1 MSQAEYQTTTKFIEV
16 ARAILEQQRPMT
28 IRQLF
33 YQMVGLG
40 EDTKREMG
48 GFGNSQKDYRRV
60 SRMMTKARDDK
71 RVPWDWI
78 VDRSRPTYE
87 PQVWGDLAG
96 YLNSVKHSY
105 RKDYWTNQPVHCE
118 IWCEKD
124 AVIGSI
130 EDVTSDLGVVVRVG
144 RGFQSSTRVREIAS
158 LFNRIRKP
166 KIVFYLGDFDSSGM
180 DIERDLRE
188 RVCRY
193 TRPFQVRR
201 LAIFGE
207 DIGKFKL
214 PPQRIKPEDP
224 RARSFCKEHGNQ
236 CVELDALP
244 PSELRRRVRTAVT
257 SVIDKSAWERALTS
271 EEVELGSIDDFV
283 SRWPLSGCKGG
294 EAPPSEP
301 RQ

>member
-1 MSQAEYQTTTKFIEV
+1 MSQAEYLTTTKFIEV
-16 ARAILEQQRPMT
+16 ARVILERQRPMT

-33 YQMVGLG
+33 YQMVGLAD
-40 EDTKREMG
+40 DTKREIG

-60 SRMMTKARDDK
+60 SRMMTKAREDK

-96 YLNSVKHSY
+96 YLHAVKNCY
-105 RKDYWTNQPVHCE
+105 RKDYWLNQRVYCE
-118 IWCEKD
+118 VWCEKD

-130 EDVTSDLGVVVRVG
+130 EDLTSELGVIVRVG

-158 LFNRIRKP
+158 VFSRIRKS

-180 DIERDLRE
+180 DIERDVRQ

-193 TRPFQVRR
+193 TRSFAMRR

-207 DIGKFKL
+207 DIAKFKL

-224 RARSFCKEHGNQ
+224 RARSFRNMHGNQ

-244 PSELRRRVRTAVT
+244 PPELRRHVRKAVT
-257 SVIDKSAWERALTS
+257 SVIDEAAWERALTT
-271 EEVELGSIDDFV
+271 EEAELVSIDDFV
-283 SRWPLSGCKGG
+283 SHWPLAGRQGG
-294 EAPPSEP
+294 EAPQEP
-301 RQ
+301 GQ

>member
-1 MSQAEYQTTTKFIEV
+1 MSQAEHQTTTKFIEV
-16 ARAILEQQRPMT
+16 ARAILERQRPMT

-33 YQMVGLG
+33 YQMVGLTDATKG
-40 EDTKREMG
+40 EIG
-48 GFGNSQKDYRRV
+48 GFGNNQNDYRRV
-60 SRMMTKARDDK
+60 SRMMTKARHDK
-71 RVPWDWI
+71 RIPWSWI

-105 RKDYWTNQPVHCE
+105 RKDYWINQSVHCE
-118 IWCEKD
+118 VWSEKD

-130 EDVTSDLGVVVRVG
+130 EDVTSELGVIVRVG

-158 LFNRIRKP
+158 LFNQISKP
-166 KIVFYLGDFDSSGM
+166 KIVLYLGDFDSSGM
-180 DIERDLRE
+180 DIERDVRR

-193 TRPFQVRR
+193 TRSFEMRR

-207 DIGKFKL
+207 DIRKFKL
-214 PPQRIKPEDP
+214 PPQCIKPEDP
-224 RARSFCKEHGNQ
+224 RAGSFRNEHGEQ

-244 PSELRRRVRTAVT
+244 PSELRLRIRKAVT
-257 SVIDKSAWERALTS
+257 SVIDKTAWDRALAT
-271 EEVELGSIDDFV
+271 EKVELSSIDDFV
-283 SRWPLSGCKGG
+283 SHWPLAGRQDG
-294 EAPPSEP
+294 EAQEP